1 MRDRLPS
8 PPMLMLAPLALLLR
22 FLRLSLDP
30 GVGPEART
38 DEELFSAYVAGDR
51 QAYAELWS
59 RYAPAL
65 CRLMRKQIRVPEDV
79 NDLVQ
84 QTFLQLHRA
93 RHDFRE
99 GALLRPWLYT
109 IALNLRREYW
119 RRRARRRESPAEL
132 DERMLPTVHQ
142 ADLVVKENA
151 IAVRKALSTLPS
163 GQREVIELH
172 WFEGFSFPEVAQIV
186 GASLSAVKVRAHRG
200 YKVLRAELQ
209 TAGVR

>member
-1 MRDRLPS
+1 MPL
-8 PPMLMLAPLALLLR
+8 LAPLALLLR
-22 FLRLSLDP
+22 FLRIALDP
-30 GVGPEART
+30 ERGPQART

-51 QAYAELWS
+51 QAFAELWS
-59 RYAPAL
+59 RYSPAL
-65 CRLMRKQIRVPEDV
+65 CRLMRKQIRRSEDV

-93 RHDFRE
+93 RNDFRE
-99 GALLRPWLYT
+99 GARLRPWLYT

-119 RRRARRRESPAEL
+119 RRMGRRRESPVEL
-132 DERMLPTVHQ
+132 DERMLPTVEQ
-142 ADLVVKENA
+142 ADIVVKENA
-151 IAVRKALSTLPS
+151 AALRKALATLS
-163 GQREVIELH
+163 DGQREVIELH

-209 TAGVR
+209 TAGVG

>member
-1 MRDRLPS
+1 MPL
-8 PPMLMLAPLALLLR
+8 LAPLALLLR
-22 FLRLSLDP
+22 FLRIARDP
-30 GVGPEART
+30 DRGPHART

-51 QAYAELWS
+51 QAFAELWS
-59 RYAPAL
+59 RYSPAL
-65 CRLMRKQIRVPEDV
+65 CRLMRKQVRRSEDV

-93 RHDFRE
+93 RNDFRE
-99 GALLRPWLYT
+99 GARLRPWLYT

-119 RRRARRRESPAEL
+119 RRMARRRESPAEL
-132 DERMLPTVHQ
+132 DERMLPTVEQ

-151 IAVRKALSTLPS
+151 AALRKALSTLS
-163 GQREVIELH
+163 DGQREVIELH

-209 TAGVR
+209 TSGVV